1 MRADWFYQPCQR
13 CGNPQ
18 AGDRARTLAS
28 GRLVCGTCYERE
40 LPLDSRFCVID
51 DQVTRTWPETLE
63 LRKQLSTHVDK

>member
-1 MRADWFYQPCQR
+1 MLI
-13 CGNPQ
+13 GSIS
-18 AGDRARTLAS
+18 LAS
-28 GRLVCGTCYERE
+28 AAATVCGTCYERE